1 MEANDDDVRNQ
12 LEESALLG
20 ELARPLVHEFNNF
33 LNITLLQ
40 MAVLESAVPT
50 PPGLDFE
57 PIRKESQKIVKLIQK
72 WCRYIERQSEHAGA
86 FDLHEVIRDLLKRP
100 KKTQPR
106 QVRLE
111 LLAGPFWVA
120 GSILDWRR
128 MCLLLFYGNLNE
140 RAPDAEKTVT
150 VRTEKKQ
157 QKAILSVVEDSP
169 PWTEKELA
177 ELFEPTRSVGSGLA
191 LAACKS
197 LAYRLEGHL
206 YPENQSAGG
215 IALHFVTNAAKT

>member
-1 MEANDDDVRNQ
+1 MEANDDPMRSQ

-20 ELARPLVHEFNNF
+20 ELTRPLIHEFNNF
-33 LNITLLQ
+33 LNILLLQ
-40 MAVLESAVPT
+40 TAVFESAGPT

-57 PIRKESQKIVKLIQK
+57 PIRKESQKIVALIKQ
-72 WCRYIERQSEHAGA
+72 WYRHIERQSAHTEV
-86 FDLHEVIRDLLKRP
+86 FDLHEVIRDLLRKP
-100 KKTQPR
+100 KKAQPK

-111 LLAGPFWVA
+111 LLASPLWVT
-120 GSILDWRR
+120 GSLLDWRR
-128 MCLLLFYGNLNE
+128 ICLLLFNSNLNGH
-140 RAPDAEKTVT
+140 APDAEKTVT

-169 PWTEKELA
+169 HWTEQELA
-177 ELFEPTRSVGSGLA
+177 ELFEPTRSVGSGLE

-206 YPENQSAGG
+206 YPENQSPGG
-215 IALHFVTNAAKT
+215 IALHFVTPAAKP